1 MPTAVPGTVSVSP
14 LGAAAQSLTDA
25 WQGHWPHPLQLLAL
39 AAYALVFIVGA
50 ARLFRWE

>member
-1 MPTAVPGTVSVSP
+1 MP
-14 LGAAAQSLTDA
+14 LGAGAQALTDA

-39 AAYALVFIVGA
+39 AVYALVFSLGA

>member
-1 MPTAVPGTVSVSP
+1 VLQHVSHATP

-39 AAYALVFIVGA
+39 AAYGLVFILGA